1 MTLGKGTRMHILV
14 TMRLLEAFIGEI
26 YNFSDFCRQLF
37 NFFTALHGMQTRS
50 SYEKAVRP
58 SAKRVDGC

>member
-1 MTLGKGTRMHILV
+1 LV